1 MTVSHVINE
10 KPGKASTETRARVLK
25 AMRELDYQPSAIAR
39 GLTRRKMEAIGVVFY
54 THSTTPLVTAA
65 YFGDI
70 LGGLLHTAMLA
81 RQSITLFTELNC
93 TNALENLNTYCD
105 GRCDGLIFAGPPSST
120 EMAEALRRKHTPFVF
135 LGDLPLASGV
145 SCVDVDNVASAVCAV
160 EFLIA
165 QGHRRIA
172 FLGGDPEVTS
182 SRQREQGYR
191 QALSS
196 AALALDE
203 SLILPG
209 RYSSESGHQR
219 TSRLIRSLAAQDLEE
234 APTARLCA
242 NDEIAVG
249 AMSALSDIGLS
260 VPEDG
265 CIIGFDDSSAASAV
279 RPALTTIRQPF
290 QELARHAVELL
301 LAQIQDRE
309 IAEKKLLLPT
319 SLVVRDTVSVPN
331 PSFSSVLRSLPVPIQ
346 KGLRS

>member
-10 KPGKASTETRARVLK
+10 KSGKTSTETRDRVLK

-54 THSTTPLVTAA
+54 THSMTPLVTAA

-93 TNALENLNTYCD
+93 TDARENLNTYCD
-105 GRCDGLIFAGPPSST
+105 GRCDGLIFVGPPSSN
-120 EMAEALRRKHTPFVF
+120 EVAEALRRKHTPFVF
-135 LGDLPLASGV
+135 LGDLPLASDV
-145 SCVDVDNVASAVCAV
+145 SCVDVDNIASAMRAV
-160 EFLIA
+160 DFLVE

-172 FLGGDPEVTS
+172 FLGGDPQVTS

-191 QALSS
+191 QAISG

-203 SLILPG
+203 ALILPG
-209 RYSSESGHQR
+209 RYSSESGHER
-219 TSRLIRSLAAQDLEE
+219 TFRLIQLATQLKE
-234 APTARLCA
+234 APTALFCA

-249 AMSALSDIGLS
+249 AMSALSDMGLR
-260 VPEDG
+260 VPEDVS
-265 CIIGFDDSSAASAV
+265 IIGFDDSSAASAL

-290 QELARHAVELL
+290 QELASRAVEML
-301 LAQIQDRE
+301 LAQIQGRE
-309 IAEKKLLLPT
+309 TAEKRVLLPA
-319 SLVVRDTVSVPN
+319 SLVVRDTVSMPN
-331 PSFSSVLRSLPVPIQ
+331 LFLSSTLRSLTVPIQ
-346 KGLRS
+346 KGLHS